1 MKLQIIYK
9 NTNKPYGG
17 SNQFLKALKER
28 LIELDLYEN
37 SSEKSEVFIFNSHN
51 EYDEAIKLKKLF
63 PEKIFIHRVDGPM
76 KLYNNM
82 SDNRDDMVYKLNKIS
97 NGTIF
102 QSKYSFD
109 NNIKL
114 GMRIPE
120 KYSIIGNF
128 CDNNIFKT
136 KKTIR
141 TNSKI
146 RIISTSFST
155 NPKKGFATYKFLDDY
170 LDFSKYEYVF
180 AGNSSVNFR
189 NIRMLGRLDSKQ
201 LALELYN
208 SDIYITAS
216 ENDPC
221 SNSLIEAQTVGLPTI
236 ALNSGGHSEIINK
249 NGELYELKEELLE
262 KIHKI
267 SDNLSEYFSQKSKIE
282 PNTIAK
288 RYIEFI
294 RSLQIK

>member
-1 MKLQIIYK
+1 
-9 NTNKPYGG
+9 
-17 SNQFLKALKER
+17 
-28 LIELDLYEN
+28 
-37 SSEKSEVFIFNSHN
+37 
-51 EYDEAIKLKKLF
+51 
-63 PEKIFIHRVDGPM
+63 
-76 KLYNNM
+76 
-82 SDNRDDMVYKLNKIS
+82 
-97 NGTIF
+97 
-102 QSKYSFD
+102 
-109 NNIKL
+109 
-114 GMRIPE
+114 
-120 KYSIIGNF
+120 
-128 CDNNIFKT
+128 
-136 KKTIR
+136 
-141 TNSKI
+141 
-146 RIISTSFST
+146 
-155 NPKKGFATYKFLDDY
+155 
-170 LDFSKYEYVF
+170 
-180 AGNSSVNFR
+180 
-189 NIRMLGRLDSKQ
+189 MLGRLDSKQ